1 MDLQVEKLKLIDKI
15 IHTYDSQVIERIN
28 KILEKVKPE
37 KETTKVNFSDL
48 RKKIRVKM
56 SEEEIDAQLKL
67 LKGEWQRDI

>member
-15 IHTYDSQVIERIN
+15 IHTYDKEVIDRIN

-37 KETTKVNFSDL
+37 KEAVKVNFSDL

-56 SEEEIDAQLKL
+56 SEEDIDSQLKL